1 MKRTID
7 TYFKIGENKKD
18 TVTDFV
24 DSNNNGSVTS
34 DMDTDPIVS
43 AVVLDEQKS
52 VPQDFSETEKNS
64 HTKSRH
70 TFQPKWLAKWSWLQ
84 LNKDHSMICTLCQ
97 KHGKMNTLTKGC
109 DNFRTST
116 LERHLHS
123 SDNRLSVESDVLCKN
138 FSEVSIKL
146 SSTAQ
151 PVNFV
156 TQ

>member
-7 TYFKIGENKKD
+7 TYFKIGEKKKD

-34 DMDTDPIVS
+34 GTDPIVS
-43 AVVLDEQKS
+43 VVLDEQKS
-52 VPQDFSETEKNS
+52 VPQDFSETEQIS

-70 TFQPKWLAKWSWLQ
+70 TFQQKWLAKWPWLQ

-97 KHGKMNTLTKGC
+97 KHGKTNTLTKGC

-123 SDNRLSVESDVLCKN
+123 SDHRLSVESDVLCKN

-146 SSTAQ
+146 SSTVLLSQ
-151 PVNFV
+151 
-156 TQ
+156 